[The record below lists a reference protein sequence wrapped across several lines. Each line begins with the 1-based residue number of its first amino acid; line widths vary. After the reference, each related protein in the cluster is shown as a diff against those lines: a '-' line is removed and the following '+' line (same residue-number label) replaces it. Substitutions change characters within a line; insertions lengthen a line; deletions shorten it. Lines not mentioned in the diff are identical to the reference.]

1 MSAQDIGRALR
12 EQREQRGLSIETA
25 AEATRIR
32 RHYLTALEEGDFGAL
47 PSAAQVRGFLRAYA
61 DYLDLDADKLLEQLK
76 PPAPVVEAAPAP
88 VEKAGKPAKPEPILQ
103 AAATVPE
110 SFIAIGDPLR
120 QRREQMQLTL
130 LEVEENTHIP
140 EHYLSRLENGQFD
153 TFPSPT
159 QARGMLSNY
168 AEFLGLESEVLLL
181 NYAEALQE
189 RFQARAAA
197 AKPARPKLSR
207 PTLPPIKFRL
217 PDWAQPLL
225 TRDIAFGALA
235 AFALLAFVIFS
246 IGRVLTTQA
255 QQEVQPTAPPLA
267 NVLLPTSTLGIGT
280 PSVAAGTGESINLLS
295 QQTATPGLLGEA
307 TIQATGSGA
316 INVRLLALQRT
327 WMRVISDGNVAFEGR
342 TVPGQ
347 SYNFAASG
355 QILLLTG
362 NGSGLRAFLNDQ
374 DLGIV
379 GLFGEVVNLV
389 FNAQGAATPT
399 LSPTPTIDP
408 NVLTATSNALL
419 TPSATPSPT
428 ATETPEPSATVDS
441 SGAAQ

>member
-1 MSAQDIGRALR
+1 MSVQDVGNKLR
-12 EQREQRGLSIETA
+12 TQREQRGVSLETA
-25 AEATRIR
+25 AESTRIR
-32 RHYLTALEEGDFGAL
+32 RHYLVALEAGDFGAL

-61 DYLDLDADKLLEQLK
+61 DFLELDAEELLAELK
-76 PPAPVVEAAPAP
+76 TALPAPAPTEPTEAKPKVEAAAPIQQALPLPA
-88 VEKAGKPAKPEPILQ
+88 
-103 AAATVPE
+103 
-110 SFIAIGDPLR
+110 FIALGNQLR
-120 QRREQMQLTL
+120 QRREQMDLTL
-130 LEVEENTHIP
+130 LEVEEHTHIP
-140 EHYLSRLENGQFD
+140 EHYLARLEAGQFD

-159 QARGMLSNY
+159 QARGMLGNY

-181 NYAEALQE
+181 SYAEALQE
-189 RFQARAAA
+189 RFQAREV
-197 AKPARPKLSR
+197 AKPTRPRLARPKL
-207 PTLPPIKFRL
+207 PQIKFRL

-235 AFALLAFVIFS
+235 GFLLLAFVIFS
-246 IGRVLTTQA
+246 VGRVLTTQA
-255 QQEVQPTAPPLA
+255 GQEVQPTAPPLA
-267 NVLLPTSTLGIGT
+267 AVLQAGSSTPGLGT
-280 PSVAAGTGESINLLS
+280 PSAAPGTNESINLLA

-307 TIQATGSGA
+307 TIQVTGGGA
-316 INVRLLALQRT
+316 INLRLLATQRT
-327 WMRVISDGNVAFEGR
+327 WMRVTTDGSVAFEGR

-347 SYNFAASG
+347 SYNFAANG

-379 GLFGEVVNLV
+379 GVYGEVVNII

-408 NVLTATSNALL
+408 NILTATANGLL

-428 ATETPEPSATVDS
+428 MTETPEPSQTP
-441 SGAAQ
+441 AQ